1 MEIEPFM
8 DTMKSVKYPKV
19 STAGQGREMHLR
31 ERRDY
36 SERRNLELVVHH
48 RNGSA
53 ATPLEIQLRASI
65 PGLVKLEHALKT
77 AIAAAAG
84 AGQFGHEIGYEVR
97 FAPVD
102 IRAIAIEVL
111 INGSKDSNHK
121 PESTR
126 KISNH
131 EQRD

>member
-19 STAGQGREMHLR
+19 STAGQGSAMPLR
-31 ERRDY
+31 EGRDY
-36 SERRNLELVVHH
+36 AERRNLELVAHH

-53 ATPLEIQLRASI
+53 ATTLETQLRASI
-65 PGLVKLEHALKT
+65 PGLTKLEHALKI

-84 AGQFGHEIGYEVR
+84 AEQFSHEIGCVVH

-111 INGSKDSNHK
+111 INGSKNR
-121 PESTR
+121 PESTGNDGQ
-126 KISNH
+126 S
-131 EQRD
+131 